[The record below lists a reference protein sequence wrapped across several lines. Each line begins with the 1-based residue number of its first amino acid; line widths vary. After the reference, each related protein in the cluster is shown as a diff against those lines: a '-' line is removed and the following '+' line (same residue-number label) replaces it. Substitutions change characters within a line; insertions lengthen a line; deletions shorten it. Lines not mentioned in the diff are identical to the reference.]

1 MRAIVEGFASNN
13 LLDGF
18 ITNRVAVPL
27 ALNAD
32 LEIFDLCDQVYALV
46 V

>member
-1 MRAIVEGFASNN
+1 MSAVVEGFTGND

-18 ITNRVAVPL
+18 IANRVTVPL

>member
-1 MRAIVEGFASNN
+1 MRAVVEGFTSNN

-32 LEIFDLCDQVYALV
+32 LEILDLCDQVYALV
-46 V
+46 I

>member
-1 MRAIVEGFASNN
+1 MSAVVEGLTGND

-18 ITNRVAVPL
+18 IANRVAVPL

-32 LEIFDLCDQVYALV
+32 LEIFDLCD
-46 V
+46 

>member
-1 MRAIVEGFASNN
+1 MHAVVEGFADND
-13 LLDGF
+13 LLDSF
-18 ITNRVAVPL
+18 IANRVTVPL

-32 LEIFDLCDQVYALV
+32 LEIFDLCNQVYALV